1 MSNELR
7 GRTRIGVA
15 VFSAALAALWIYSGF
30 TVATN
35 PHAASIPNDDYRQYV
50 AGWPSGN
57 GVAET
62 VAFLTSQAAKPGK
75 PLLVAVGGFGRH
87 GNWAIKP
94 RLAGTPGIRFREGF
108 VDTPNVLA
116 ELGLAARDFRVF
128 IVEEPPVY
136 DLPKEVLALA
146 NPAPKP
152 VFSFERVIS
161 RLGVTDGALRVW
173 EVSRRMR
180 VKLPFAPGPAVP
192 PSEPATL
199 ESVTNPNGLE
209 GTPQRRFFWI
219 GEGMTDV
226 MIRSGRKGVVK
237 LEGEFRAGPSVAGKP
252 TRDLLIMTSGGFE
265 EVIELG
271 TGPATLSIP
280 VEAGRTRIQ
289 LIGMDSKNVPAMAN
303 GDPRPLLI
311 GVDNLKVAG
320 FADAGVPAPKCSVA
334 IEGDVYA
341 AEKMA
346 TGWFRWTSKEA
357 EVRLFT
363 SQAGKFLLEGE
374 YLSIVRPAKIE
385 LTLEG
390 MPVGILNVGERQD
403 KIQPMPP
410 LELDLPAG
418 NSTLRIRSGS
428 SGVKPPGDARL
439 LNFLVANLRAKRM
452 DAAMA
457 CELRQ

>member
-1 MSNELR
+1 MSNEMQQ
-7 GRTRIGVA
+7 RTRLGAAIFTAGLA
-15 VFSAALAALWIYSGF
+15 VFWIYSGF

-35 PHAASIPNDDYRQYV
+35 PQAASIPSDEYRQYV
-50 AGWPSGN
+50 AGWPSGA
-57 GVAET
+57 GIAET
-62 VAFLTSQAAKPGK
+62 VAFLADQAAKPGK

-94 RLAGTPGIRFREGF
+94 RLAATPGIRFREGF

-116 ELGLAARDFRVF
+116 ELALAARDFRVF

-136 DLPKEVLALA
+136 ELPKDMLALA
-146 NPAPKP
+146 KPAPKP
-152 VFSFERVIS
+152 VFSFDRVIP

-180 VKLPFAPGPAVP
+180 VKLPFSPGPAVA
-192 PSEPATL
+192 PSDPATL
-199 ESVTNPNGLE
+199 ESVANPNGLE

-219 GEGMTDV
+219 GEGATDV
-226 MIRSGRKGVVK
+226 IIRSGRKGVVK

-252 TRDLLIMTSGGFE
+252 TRDLLIMTSGGYE
-265 EVIELG
+265 EVLELG

-289 LIGMDSKNVPAMAN
+289 LIGMDSKNIPVMAN

-311 GVDNLKVAG
+311 GVDDLKVTG
-320 FADAGVPAPKCSVA
+320 LADSGAPAPKCSVA
-334 IEGDVYA
+334 IGGDIYA
-341 AEKMA
+341 PEKMA

-357 EVRLFT
+357 EVRLFA
-363 SQAGKFLLEGE
+363 SQAGKYLFEGE
-374 YLSIVRPAKIE
+374 YLSSVRPAKIE
-385 LTLEG
+385 LSLEG
-390 MPVGILNVGERQD
+390 VPVGVLNVGERQD

-418 NSTLRIRSGS
+418 NTTLRIRSGS
-428 SGVKPPGDARL
+428 TGVKPAGDARI
-439 LNFLVANLRAKRM
+439 LNFLLANLRAKRI
-452 DAAMA
+452 DSAMA
-457 CELRQ
+457 CEVRQ